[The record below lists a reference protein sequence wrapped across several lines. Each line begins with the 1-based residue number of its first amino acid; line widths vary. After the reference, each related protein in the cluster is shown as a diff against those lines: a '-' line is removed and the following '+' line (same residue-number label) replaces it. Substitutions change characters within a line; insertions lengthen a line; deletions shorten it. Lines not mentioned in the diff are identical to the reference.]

1 MKRLIITIFLT
12 LYASSVSA
20 IEVDFETVRQKALE
34 NSFDVKISQT
44 DIKISDT
51 TIQGAKSEYYP
62 KINTYFYSEYT
73 RSLDGNNQTVYIW
86 K

>member
-62 KINTYFYSEYT
+62 KINT
-73 RSLDGNNQTVYIW
+73 
-86 K
+86 